1 MLHSFDV
8 GVGVVNGTS
17 SFLAK
22 TEAKPC
28 VRRNVNGSEK
38 HMTKEALCRV
48 EAVIFAG
55 GVGRRMGGGPR
66 PKQFLELGGRPII
79 DYTIAHFAE
88 HPQVTGVVVVC
99 LESWIPYLRRVLAR
113 RRYEVPVDVVTGG
126 ATGQES
132 IFRGLTHLHDL
143 HPGDKDAV
151 VLVHDGVRPLIDE
164 ATITACIESVRT
176 RGCTATV
183 APAIETITLT
193 DDDGAISQVIPRAEV
208 SLARAPQA
216 FLLEDLYGA
225 HVMAQREGLDEF
237 IDSVSLMTH
246 FGHRIYTVEGPA
258 ENIKVTTPMDYYAFK
273 GYMDARDQR
282 MLWTSD

>member
-1 MLHSFDV
+1 
-8 GVGVVNGTS
+8 
-17 SFLAK
+17 
-22 TEAKPC
+22 
-28 VRRNVNGSEK
+28 
-38 HMTKEALCRV
+38 MTDTARCRV

-66 PKQFLELGGRPII
+66 PKQFLELGGRPVI

-88 HPQVTGVVVVC
+88 HPQVTGIVVVC
-99 LESWIPYLRRVLAR
+99 LESWIPYLERVLAR
-113 RRYEVPVDVVTGG
+113 RRYEVPIAVVPGG

-132 IFRGLTHLHDL
+132 IFRGLSYLHDL
-143 HPGDKDAV
+143 HPGDREAI
-151 VLVHDGVRPLIDE
+151 VLVHDGVRPLIDGE
-164 ATITACIESVRT
+164 TISACVESVQN

-193 DDDGAISQVIPRAEV
+193 DDEGAIVQVIPRDEV

-216 FLLEDLYGA
+216 FRLEDLYGA
-225 HVMAQREGLDEF
+225 HVRAQREGLDEF
-237 IDSVSLMTH
+237 IDSVSMMTH
-246 FGHRIYTVEGPA
+246 FGYRIFTVEGPA

-282 MLWTSD
+282 MLWAPE